1 MVDSCQTIDYCSIV
15 KSKPA
20 PIATNR
26 IKHCPTIGPF
36 QSLLRRSTNAFAV
49 FFNSG

>member
-26 IKHCPTIGPF
+26 IKQCPKTVPDGGSGP
-36 QSLLRRSTNAFAV
+36 
-49 FFNSG
+49 